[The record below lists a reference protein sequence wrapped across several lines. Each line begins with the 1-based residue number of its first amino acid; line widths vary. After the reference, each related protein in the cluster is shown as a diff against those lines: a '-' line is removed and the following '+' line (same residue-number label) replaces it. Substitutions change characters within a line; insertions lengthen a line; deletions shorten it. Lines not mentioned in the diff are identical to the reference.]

1 MRLPKLTG
9 VDTRRGHD
17 AQAPRMPAARLL
29 GIEASYSGACCR
41 RDAATGKFLDCCYG
55 PCRVVNSC

>member
-9 VDTRRGHD
+9 AIARRPQD
-17 AQAPRMPAARLL
+17 AQAPRMPAVRPM

-41 RDAATGKFLDCCYG
+41 RDPATGKFLDCCYG